1 VTLKPPNVRRHRWSL
16 VILFVALGAVSL
28 PSQGKSRGVVRLAWD
43 ASPEPGVV
51 GYVIYVGTTSGKYTE
66 TYKVRKGRTFTYTK
80 AIEGRRYFFAIAA
93 YSDMG
98 VLSALS
104 SEVSAVAVRPK
115 PRRPR
120 PRPANPASNGSAR
133 SPSNPSDR

>member
-1 VTLKPPNVRRHRWSL
+1 
-16 VILFVALGAVSL
+16 VILFVVLGAVSL
-28 PSQGKSRGVVRLAWD
+28 PGQAKARAVVRLAWD

-51 GYVIYVGTTSGKYTE
+51 GYVVHVGTASGKYTE
-66 TYKVRKGRTFTYTK
+66 TYTVRKARTFTYRK

-104 SEVSAVAVRPK
+104 SEVSAVAVLPK

-120 PRPANPASNGSAR
+120 PRPGEAAAEVLSSKFKVQ
-133 SPSNPSDR
+133 S

>member
-1 VTLKPPNVRRHRWSL
+1 MNAHRSL
-16 VILFVALGAVSL
+16 IVILFVALGVVWL
-28 PSQGKSRGVVRLAWD
+28 PAQGKGRAVVRLAWD

-51 GYVIYVGTTSGKYTE
+51 GYVVYVGTASGKYTE
-66 TYKVRKGRTFTYTK
+66 TYKVRKGRTFTYRK

-104 SEVSAVAVRPK
+104 PEVSAVAVRPK
-115 PRRPR
+115 PRRAR
-120 PRPANPASNGSAR
+120 PPAKPALNQSAR
-133 SPSNPSDR
+133 SPSTPSNRR